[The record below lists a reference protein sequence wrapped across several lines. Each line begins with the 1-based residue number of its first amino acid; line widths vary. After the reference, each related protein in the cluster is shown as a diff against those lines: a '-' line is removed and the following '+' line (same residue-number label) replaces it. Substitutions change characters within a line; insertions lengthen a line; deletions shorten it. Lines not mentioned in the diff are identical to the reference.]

1 MIEKI
6 PLDILTNINMTFVV
20 ISIISFVVI
29 VVALVSLFFA
39 KNKRTVAK
47 YIFIATVAL
56 FISFTGC
63 VQTLPMRMNFS

>member
-1 MIEKI
+1 MIERI
-6 PLDILTNINMTFVV
+6 PLDILNNINMTFVV

-39 KNKRTVAK
+39 KNKRAVAK
-47 YIFIATVAL
+47 YIFIATVVL

-63 VQTLPMRMNFS
+63 VQTLRMNFS